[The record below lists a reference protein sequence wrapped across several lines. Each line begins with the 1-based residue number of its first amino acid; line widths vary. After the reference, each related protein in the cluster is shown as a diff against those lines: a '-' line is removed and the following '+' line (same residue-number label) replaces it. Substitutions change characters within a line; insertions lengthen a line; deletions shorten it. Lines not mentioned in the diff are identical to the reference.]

1 MMPRILRRLAELDAM
16 KQLIPKAR
24 QSKEK

>member
-1 MMPRILRRLAELDAM
+1 MMPRILRGLAELDAM
-16 KQLIPKAR
+16 KQLIAKAR